1 MTPATAA
8 KARAA
13 VKKLIYTDKVFMIH
27 GGSCSAA
34 VFAARDEFIDAKVPF
49 MVMAATLDSISDPP
63 NKYIFTT
70 ALPGSGDGGVILNFA
85 KSIPDAKKI
94 AIVRHANEW
103 ADAKM
108 KRIND
113 GYKAAGLE
121 VVADVQLEG
130 KATDATSQV
139 LKIKAANPDA
149 TLFILYPAESAV
161 FLRDAEKYGL
171 KGPFIGTTSVMDLKD
186 LAERAGSKTALKDV
200 YVTAFLKGPV
210 GSPEL
215 AKYTDLYKKQFPNDK
230 LQSLSFYGMSGAITI
245 ADAIK
250 KAGTDL
256 TREKFIAAL
265 ESTKNGEAGPAF
277 CQVNFSATR
286 RQGCLDGTIWALK
299 DDAIVIIG
307 PTCPK
312 AKYDARRATA
322 RAADRQ
328 CSRRPLARERRSDRL
343 GYTREAPPWTHLTLI
358 VAGLANGS
366 LYALVALGL
375 VLIYK
380 TQDVVNFAHGE
391 VLMVGRVHR
400 LHRVPASRLVVPDRT
415 GHRGDRRAAFSAR

>member
-1 MTPATAA
+1 MHTFKTTARRLSLGLAAASLATLAAIGPALAEDGVTPTTIKIGMFGPLTGGTSVYGYPINNGAIAIYKEINDAGGINGRKIEIIHEDDACDGA

-34 VFAARDEFIDAKVPF
+34 VFAAREEFIDAKVPF

-63 NKYIFTT
+63 SKYIFTT

-85 KSIPDAKKI
+85 KSIPNAKKI

-108 KRIND
+108 KRINE

-130 KATDATSQV
+130 KATDATAQV

-149 TLFILYPAESAV
+149 TMFILYPAESAV

-250 KAGTDL
+250 KSGTDL

-299 DDAIVIIG
+299 DDNIVVVG
-307 PTCPK
+307 PTWPK
-312 AKYDARRATA
+312 GK
-322 RAADRQ
+322 
-328 CSRRPLARERRSDRL
+328 
-343 GYTREAPPWTHLTLI
+343 
-358 VAGLANGS
+358 
-366 LYALVALGL
+366 
-375 VLIYK
+375 
-380 TQDVVNFAHGE
+380 
-391 VLMVGRVHR
+391 
-400 LHRVPASRLVVPDRT
+400 
-415 GHRGDRRAAFSAR
+415 

>member
-1 MTPATAA
+1 MHTIKSTARQLSLGLAAASFATLALVGPAMAEDGVTPTTIKIGMFGPLTGGTSVYGYPINNGAIAIYKEINEAGGINGRKIEIIHEDDACDGA

-63 NKYIFTT
+63 SKYIFTT

-85 KSIPDAKKI
+85 KSIPNAKKI

-215 AKYTDLYKKQFPNDK
+215 AKYTDLYKKQFPSDK

-250 KAGTDL
+250 KAGPDL

-299 DDAIVIIG
+299 DDAIVVVG
-307 PTCPK
+307 PTWPK
-312 AKYDARRATA
+312 GK
-322 RAADRQ
+322 
-328 CSRRPLARERRSDRL
+328 
-343 GYTREAPPWTHLTLI
+343 
-358 VAGLANGS
+358 
-366 LYALVALGL
+366 
-375 VLIYK
+375 
-380 TQDVVNFAHGE
+380 
-391 VLMVGRVHR
+391 
-400 LHRVPASRLVVPDRT
+400 
-415 GHRGDRRAAFSAR
+415 